1 MTAHLLSCPRRAVL
15 VAALTAALPLAAHA
29 QAVVDW
35 SLAAT
40 ETPAGGP
47 PQRARIEAMASLAV
61 HDALNAIDPRYES
74 YAVVP
79 AAPPGASPDAA
90 VAAAAHRVLVATVP
104 AASAALDTRFANF
117 IAALPPCPAGAP
129 GCIADG
135 IATGEAAAAAMLALR
150 VNDGSATPDL
160 PYAAPLMPGVYQ
172 PTPGPAPRFEGW
184 QFVRPFGMRS
194 ASQFRAGDN
203 DVMHLSSTTYARDY
217 NEVKQKGSALVRGAA
232 PASDGSDVARFW
244 PGGGGDFNSVTRNVF
259 AARVPDQWALARLFA
274 LQQMAIA
281 DSAIMVYD
289 TKYHYRFWRPYT
301 AIRWTGGD
309 GNAATTADPDWTPF
323 LPTPP
328 YPDYTCGFTSA
339 SGAYFE
345 VLRRFFGTDAVSYTY
360 TAHAPGVVLPAPI
373 AALPPKDITRSFAT
387 LSQAVA
393 DTVDARVNAGIHFRS
408 GCRLGAVHGAQVG
421 RFDVLHY
428 LRPLR

>member
-1 MTAHLLSCPRRAVL
+1 
-15 VAALTAALPLAAHA
+15 
-29 QAVVDW
+29 
-35 SLAAT
+35 
-40 ETPAGGP
+40 
-47 PQRARIEAMASLAV
+47 
-61 HDALNAIDPRYES
+61 
-74 YAVVP
+74 
-79 AAPPGASPDAA
+79 
-90 VAAAAHRVLVATVP
+90 
-104 AASAALDTRFANF
+104 
-117 IAALPPCPAGAP
+117 
-129 GCIADG
+129 
-135 IATGEAAAAAMLALR
+135 
-150 VNDGSATPDL
+150 
-160 PYAAPLMPGVYQ
+160 
-172 PTPGPAPRFEGW
+172 
-184 QFVRPFGMRS
+184 MRS

-203 DVMHLSSTTYARDY
+203 DVMHLPSTTYARDY

-360 TAHAPGVVLPAPI
+360 TAHAPGVVLPAPM

-408 GCRLGAVHGAQVG
+408 GCRQSALHPDAARPRLSLHGATAARG
-421 RFDVLHY
+421 RRRRTAARRR
-428 LRPLR
+428 RPARARRPRWAGRRGRRARAAGNPGASRADARAPPSQPLTGTGASRSLSAAAAGSAARRTARPGRHAPRPAGIRCGSESRH